1 MRRLLLF
8 AFARSLRLF
17 DGQAP
22 LAKALC
28 TPFSAPVPQRG
39 AGAWEYLSIT
49 ERRVAGSHER
59 CHVSS
64 EGRQGC

>member
-28 TPFSAPVPQRG
+28 TPFSAPVPPKGRRG
-39 AGAWEYLSIT
+39 VGISFNHRAT
-49 ERRVAGSHER
+49 R
-59 CHVSS
+59 
-64 EGRQGC
+64 GRLA